1 MENQVNI
8 KPLRMIRIAKDL
20 SLDEMASFFMV
31 TKAYISAIE
40 KNQRK
45 MKPQTLKLG
54 LESMNISMDEYFQ
67 LEEFSQELLKSELS
81 DRNKYMAML
90 IKTLGVVSHELKPQS
105 EELLE
110 KFYYEK
116 RIIGNNHRI

>member
-1 MENQVNI
+1 
-8 KPLRMIRIAKDL
+8 
-20 SLDEMASFFMV
+20 MV